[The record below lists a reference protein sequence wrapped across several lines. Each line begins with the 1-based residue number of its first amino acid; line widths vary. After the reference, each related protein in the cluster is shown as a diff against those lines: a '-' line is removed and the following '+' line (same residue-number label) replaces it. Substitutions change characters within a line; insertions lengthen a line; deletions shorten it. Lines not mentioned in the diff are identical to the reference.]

1 MCVNK
6 ACDVAVLVKKQISM
20 HDIAERYGIKTDYKG
35 FICCPFHNEKTASMK
50 LYDGEKG
57 YYCFGCGAHGDVISF
72 VQGIFG
78 LQFPDALKKIDLD
91 FNLGLYG
98 KKTLREYRESQ
109 KRFERFQQERE
120 RKQAERER
128 LQKNYELAYAAWVET
143 FLTIQDNCPS
153 KHDVEWRQ
161 EYADALHKM
170 TLQEYQLNVAEV
182 KLNEYFRRTDT

>member
-1 MCVNK
+1 MFANK
-6 ACDVAVLVKKQISM
+6 TFDVAVLLKKQISM
-20 HDIAERYGIKTDYKG
+20 RDIADRYGIKTDYKG

-128 LQKNYELAYAAWVET
+128 LQKNYELAYAAWVVT

-153 KHDVEWRQ
+153 KHDVERRQ
-161 EYADALHKM
+161 EYADALHTM
-170 TLQEYQLNVAEV
+170 PLQEYQLNVAEV
-182 KLNEYFRRTDT
+182 KLNEYFT